1 MIYESAKKYIDT
13 DKIYNSNKYRLAN
26 IPNVSLNKDF
36 KNIKTLESNIINIKK
51 ENLDIP
57 ICINRHISKII

>member
-1 MIYESAKKYIDT
+1 
-13 DKIYNSNKYRLAN
+13 
-26 IPNVSLNKDF
+26 
-36 KNIKTLESNIINIKK
+36 LESNIINIKK